1 MSERI
6 TRKDVE
12 QALRVYC
19 ERAGLPYGHY
29 VNKVLADDAPT
40 IEIEQNGRTFT
51 AHEYDQTE
59 PKDGLACHFYVITG
73 GLALSGAYGG
83 WQVHQ
88 IIGLDGTDPNRD
100 GKPCTGVRTPFG
112 GGYRTAR
119 EVYTML
125 RGAIDG
131 LELSRAGR
139 VTRMWAQPDPTDQD
153 LPLPSWLR

>member
-1 MSERI
+1 MSDRI
-6 TRKDVE
+6 TRKDAE

-29 VNKVLADDAPT
+29 TTGGPDAPPIT
-40 IEIEQNGRTFT
+40 YVKQSGSVFP
-51 AHEYDQTE
+51 AHLLHRREVDS
-59 PKDGLACHFYVITG
+59 FYVITG

-100 GKPCTGVRTPFG
+100 GLPCTGVRTPFG
-112 GGYRTAR
+112 GGYRSAR
-119 EVYTML
+119 EIYTML

-131 LELSRAGR
+131 LELVERTAT
-139 VTRMWAQPDPTDQD
+139 V
-153 LPLPSWLR
+153 